1 MHIFCDKPCLKVS
14 ALVLCCPQCSLN
26 TVIDTIPK
34 AAEKRKAKERGRKEG
49 KEKKKNSYLNSIFE
63 KNIFYLIFTI
73 KCRSSITKQ
82 YQLHFRYVNILV
94 LKKKISR
101 PISFRMKKN

>member
-34 AAEKRKAKERGRKEG
+34 AAEKRKAKERGRKVG
-49 KEKKKNSYLNSIFE
+49 KEKKK
-63 KNIFYLIFTI
+63 TV
-73 KCRSSITKQ
+73 T
-82 YQLHFRYVNILV
+82 
-94 LKKKISR
+94 
-101 PISFRMKKN
+101 